1 MAIYLPNI
9 STENNEKR
17 AKGVRD
23 QVRKKRISYLTHFTR
38 SENLKSILQ
47 TGILPASILKQNR
60 AFSSVIY
67 TPQPLP
73 AQWSGFVSLNI
84 SFPDYKLFLQM
95 QNHQAGDWV
104 VLLIDSRVLADFP
117 CYYFPDRATSFI
129 ESAPVPGLPLEEFRS
144 VKAFKELFAEREDIK
159 RRELEIPDSYP
170 TNPCSEV
177 LCSFPIA
184 PSSISQVWFYSE
196 YKFNQWVLSNT
207 QFALEQDRNRWAC
220 GMQYFS
226 PRSDYTFWKTQR
238 PLQQY

>member
-23 QVRKKRISYLTHFTR
+23 QVRKKRISCLTHFTR

-47 TGILPASILKQNR
+47 TGILPASILRQNR

-67 TPQPLP
+67 TPQPLL
-73 AQWSGFVSLNI
+73 AQWGGFVSLNI

-117 CYYFPDRATSFI
+117 CYFFPDRAASFI
-129 ESAPVPGLPLEEFRS
+129 ESAPVPGLPLDEYRS
-144 VKAFKELFAEREDIK
+144 AKAFKELFAEREDIK
-159 RRELEIPDSYP
+159 RRDLEIPDNYP

-177 LCSFPIA
+177 LCRFPIA
-184 PSSISQVWFYSE
+184 PASIAQGWFYSE

-207 QFALEQDRNRWAC
+207 QFALEQDKNRWAC

-238 PLQQY
+238 PPQY